1 MKYLSLVCNL
11 SLQGFPYGIEKKE
24 KSETETLA
32 VRLPHY
38 KRSFLWHGEAG
49 PRSANFIC
57 GWPDCR
63 DRAVGPFGGHG
74 SDDAS
79 AIDGTSLQAREQKIW
94 RFPVHDSEF
103 ADVPHTTTKSRC
115 ENTQAPE
122 ALTTPNPILDSVD
135 PEVKIQVSF
144 IVGTDGRVHSPLILQ
159 SAGNHDIRAVLDT
172 VRSWRYRPAMCN
184 GVPTETEGKIQFSGR

>member
-1 MKYLSLVCNL
+1 MAKQVSNRRIPFAAGLVVAAALCAPLPVNAGR
-11 SLQGFPYGIEKKE
+11 SP
-24 KSETETLA
+24 
-32 VRLPHY
+32 VRT
-38 KRSFLWHGEAG
+38 
-49 PRSANFIC
+49 
-57 GWPDCR
+57 
-63 DRAVGPFGGHG
+63 RAISVV
-74 SDDAS
+74 
-79 AIDGTSLQAREQKIW
+79 SLQAKEQKIW

-103 ADVPHTTTKSRC
+103 ADVPHTTAKSRC

-122 ALTTPNPILDSVD
+122 ALTTPNPLLDSVE

-159 SAGNHDIRAVLDT
+159 SAGSNDIRAVLDT

>member
-1 MKYLSLVCNL
+1 MLL
-11 SLQGFPYGIEKKE
+11 KK
-24 KSETETLA
+24 KRKARRRRWLFDCRITSAVSSGMAKQVLDRRISFAAGLIVATALLAPLA
-32 VRLPHY
+32 VTAATTPV
-38 KRSFLWHGEAG
+38 RS
-49 PRSANFIC
+49 R
-57 GWPDCR
+57 
-63 DRAVGPFGGHG
+63 
-74 SDDAS
+74 